1 MRPTF
6 EQIFDILK
14 TLPISYYLKAKIP
27 VILEDKIKQSNFDVE
42 RQEIHISYPQ
52 LQKIDVEESELEEVV
67 RSNLY
72 HELSHVLLSPQEGEL
87 KINPEI
93 FNIFE
98 DERIE
103 VILRDFYMNVNFKKS
118 IQLIAPYRT
127 PKNNTDKFFFA
138 VRHRRTSD
146 IINRLINH
154 IIKKYRHLNSENLI
168 AYQEDILA
176 LYTLI
181 CDEDDQKNQSVE
193 NTNVAKPEGKNK
205 NDNEEVSHSKASGEV
220 DGGEGDIDPYDISE
234 FKLIKKPSE
243 LYSTLKSIIMSK
255 NFSNGNNEVSKAS
268 YSGKLHPKRACKP
281 DTNYKWF
288 SKQGDGF
295 LRNGKKIILNLFIDS
310 SGSFTENE
318 DDINQMLFDLE
329 QIEKEIPKFS
339 FNLVAINQ
347 GCWPMPKNNRRIY
360 CIGSN
365 FLDSQVREVFNKL
378 QNPNNS
384 IYNIVL
390 FYGSAICVSVHDIN
404 TGEWLPE
411 YSDKQAQWFRVFSS
425 PNTVIISDKTNEPYI
440 REYAYRAKI
449 IISKFYTRDLKDN
462 IIKSFKI
469 LFS

>member
-1 MRPTF
+1 MKPTF
-6 EQIFDILK
+6 EQITEILG

-27 VILEDKIKQSNFDVE
+27 VILDTYSEYSNFDVQK
-42 RQEIHISYPQ
+42 QEIHISYRQ
-52 LQKIDVEESELEEVV
+52 LQKIDVDESEIEEAI

-72 HELSHVLLSPQEGEL
+72 HELSHVLLSPQDGEI
-87 KINPEI
+87 KIDFEI

-103 VILRDFYMNVNFKKS
+103 TILRNFYMNVDFKKAVKRIS
-118 IQLIAPYRT
+118 PYKT
-127 PKNNTDKFFFA
+127 PKNSKEKFFFA
-138 VRHRRTSD
+138 VRHRKTSN
-146 IINRLINH
+146 IINKLINH
-154 IIKKYRHLNSENLI
+154 IIKKYRYLNNDNIL

-181 CDEDDQKNQSVE
+181 CDEDDQKNQDIE
-193 NTNVAKPEGKNK
+193 KTNIAIPEGKNK
-205 NDNEEVSHSKASGEV
+205 NDSEEVSHSKASGEA
-220 DGGEGDIDPYDISE
+220 DGGESDIEPYDISG

-268 YSGKLHPKRACKP
+268 YSGKLYHKRVCKP

-318 DDINQMLFDLE
+318 EDINQMLFDLE

-365 FLDSQVREVFNKL
+365 FLDSQVKEVFNKL
-378 QNPNNS
+378 QNPNNA

-449 IISKFYTRDLKDN
+449 IISKYYTRDLKDN

-469 LFS
+469 LFL